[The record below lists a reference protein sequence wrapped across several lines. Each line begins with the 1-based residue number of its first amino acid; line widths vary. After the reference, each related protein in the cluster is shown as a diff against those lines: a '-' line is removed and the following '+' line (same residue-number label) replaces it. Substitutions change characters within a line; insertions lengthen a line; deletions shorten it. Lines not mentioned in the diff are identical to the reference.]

1 MARLNGKDSL
11 LLVQPSDN
19 ALGAAGFLIGD
30 QTEHTHSYERELTD
44 EQTKFGRI
52 LGPGQLSESLDVT
65 FYGSTDDPGQK
76 AVLDSIRKGTQ
87 LKVWEVE
94 KLLNK
99 NGKHHSLFAYTYVES
114 LEKSAPT
121 DGFLEISATL
131 QVLNTSKEG
140 EMNPLPDD
148 VLNFGDYEYEN
159 PGEKSGEFNGE
170 ETDIN
175 PPTPVAV
182 TGVSANPTTLSV
194 AEGDTENIVA
204 TVAPANATNKAITFK
219 SSDEAIA
226 TVNPQG
232 VVTGV
237 EEGSTTITATTADG
251 GFTAT
256 TAVTVTL

>member
-11 LLVQPSDN
+11 LLVQPTNN
-19 ALGAAGFLIGD
+19 ALAADGFLIGD

-65 FYGSTDDPGQK
+65 FYGSTDDPGQA
-76 AVLDSIRKGTQ
+76 AVLESIQKGTQ

-94 KLLNK
+94 KHLNK
-99 NGKHHSLFAYTYVES
+99 NGKHNSLFAYTYVES

-131 QVLNTSKEG
+131 QVLNTSKQG
-140 EMNPLPDD
+140 ELNPLPDD
-148 VLNFGDYEYEN
+148 VLNFGDYDFEA
-159 PGEKSGEFNGE
+159 PGEKTGEFNGE
-170 ETDIN
+170 ETT
-175 PPTPVAV
+175 TPVAV
-182 TGVSANPTTLSV
+182 TGLSVNPTTLTV
-194 AEGDTENIVA
+194 AVGATDSIVA
-204 TVAPANATNKAITFK
+204 NVVPVNATNRSVTYT

-226 TVNPQG
+226 TVNAQG

-237 EEGSTTITATTADG
+237 AGGSATITATTVDG

-256 TAVTVTL
+256 TSVTVTV

>member
-11 LLVQPSDN
+11 LLVQPTDN
-19 ALGAAGFLIGD
+19 ALGAEGFLIGD

-65 FYGSTDDPGQK
+65 FYGSTDDPGQT
-76 AVLDSIRKGTQ
+76 AVLEAIQKGTQ

-94 KLLNK
+94 KHLNK
-99 NGKHHSLFAYTYVES
+99 NGKHNSLFAYTYVES

-121 DGFLEISATL
+121 DNFLEISATL
-131 QVLNTSKEG
+131 QVLNTSKKG

-148 VLNFGDYEYEN
+148 VLNFGDYAYEN
-159 PGEKSGEFNGE
+159 PGEKTGEFNGE
-170 ETDIN
+170 ET
-175 PPTPVAV
+175 PTPVAV
-182 TGVSANPTTLSV
+182 TGLSLNPTTLTVS
-194 AEGDTENIVA
+194 EGRTESIIANV
-204 TVAPANATNKAITFK
+204 VPVNATNKSVTYT

-226 TVNPQG
+226 IVNAQG

-237 EEGSTTITATTADG
+237 AEGSATITATTVDG

>member
-19 ALGAAGFLIGD
+19 ALGAEGFLIGD

-65 FYGSTDDPGQK
+65 FYGSTDDPGQA
-76 AVLDSIRKGTQ
+76 AVLEAIKKGTQ

-94 KLLNK
+94 KHLNK
-99 NGKHHSLFAYTYVES
+99 NGKHDSLFAYTYVES

-131 QVLNTSKEG
+131 QIMNTSKKG

-148 VLNFGDYEYEN
+148 VLNFGDYDYEN
-159 PGEKSGEFNGE
+159 PGEKTGEFNGE
-170 ETDIN
+170 ENDT
-175 PPTPVAV
+175 VAV
-182 TGVSANPTTLSV
+182 TGMAVDPTTLTI
-194 AEGDTENIVA
+194 AITTMDTILANV
-204 TVAPANATNKAITFK
+204 VPVNATNKKVTFT
-219 SSDEAIA
+219 SSDEKIA
-226 TVNPQG
+226 RVDSMG
-232 VVTGV
+232 VLTGV
-237 EEGSTTITATTADG
+237 AEGSATITATTVDG

>member
-11 LLVQPSDN
+11 LLVQPTDN
-19 ALGAAGFLIGD
+19 ALGAEGFLIGD

-65 FYGSTDDPGQK
+65 FYGSTDDPGQA
-76 AVLDSIRKGTQ
+76 AVLDAIQKGTQ

-94 KLLNK
+94 KHLNK
-99 NGKHHSLFAYTYVES
+99 NGKHNSLFAYTYVES

-131 QVLNTSKEG
+131 QVLNTSKQG
-140 EMNPLPDD
+140 ELNPLPDD
-148 VLNFGDYEYEN
+148 VLNFGDYDFEA
-159 PGEKSGEFNGE
+159 PGEKTGEFSGE
-170 ETDIN
+170 ETT
-175 PPTPVAV
+175 TPVAV
-182 TGVSANPTTLSV
+182 TGLSVNPTTLTVS
-194 AEGDTENIVA
+194 EGRTESIVA
-204 TVAPANATNKAITFK
+204 NVVPVNATNKSVTYT

-226 TVNPQG
+226 TVNVQG

-237 EEGSTTITATTADG
+237 AEGSATITATTVDG

-256 TAVTVTL
+256 TAVTVTV

>member
-11 LLVQPSDN
+11 LLVQPTNN
-19 ALGAAGFLIGD
+19 ALAADGFLIGD

-65 FYGSTDDPGQK
+65 FYGNTDDPGQA
-76 AVLDSIRKGTQ
+76 AVLDSIVKGTQ
-87 LKVWEVE
+87 LKIWEVE

-99 NGKHHSLFAYTYVES
+99 NGKHNALFAYTYVES

-131 QVLNTSKEG
+131 QVLNTSKQG
-140 EMNPLPDD
+140 ELNPLPDD
-148 VLNFGDYEYEN
+148 VLNFGDYDFEA
-159 PGEKSGEFNGE
+159 PGEKTGEFNGE
-170 ETDIN
+170 ETT
-175 PPTPVAV
+175 TPVAV
-182 TGVSANPTTLSV
+182 TGLSVNPTTLTVS
-194 AEGDTENIVA
+194 EGRTESIVA
-204 TVAPANATNKAITFK
+204 NVVPVNATNKSVTFT
-219 SSDEAIA
+219 SSDETIA
-226 TVNPQG
+226 TITPQG

-237 EEGSTTITATTADG
+237 AEGSATITATTVDG

-256 TAVTVTL
+256 TIVTVTL

>member
-11 LLVQPSDN
+11 LLVQPTDN
-19 ALGAAGFLIGD
+19 ALGAEGFLIGD

-65 FYGSTDDPGQK
+65 FYGSTDDPGQA
-76 AVLDSIRKGTQ
+76 AVLEAIQKGTQ
-87 LKVWEVE
+87 LKVWEIE
-94 KLLNK
+94 KHLNK
-99 NGKHHSLFAYTYVES
+99 NGKHNSIFAYTYVES

-131 QVLNTSKEG
+131 QVLNSTKKG
-140 EMNPLPDD
+140 EMPPLPDD
-148 VLNFGDYEYEN
+148 VLNFGDYDYEN
-159 PGEKSGEFNGE
+159 PGEKTGDFNGE
-170 ETDIN
+170 ET
-175 PPTPVAV
+175 PTPVAV
-182 TGVSANPTTLSV
+182 TGLSVNPTTLTV
-194 AEGDTENIVA
+194 AIAAMDNIVA
-204 TVAPANATNKAITFK
+204 NVVPVNATNKSVTFT
-219 SSDEAIA
+219 SSDESVARVDA
-226 TVNPQG
+226 LG

-237 EEGSTTITATTADG
+237 GEGSATITATTVDG

>member
-11 LLVQPSDN
+11 LLVQPTDN
-19 ALGAAGFLIGD
+19 ALGAEGFLIGD

-65 FYGSTDDPGQK
+65 FYGSTDDPGQA
-76 AVLDSIRKGTQ
+76 AVLEAIQKGTQ

-99 NGKHHSLFAYTYVES
+99 NGKHNSLFAYTYVES

-131 QVLNTSKEG
+131 QVLNTSKQG
-140 EMNPLPDD
+140 ELNPLPDD
-148 VLNFGDYEYEN
+148 VLNFGDYDFEA
-159 PGEKSGEFNGE
+159 PGEKTGEFNGE
-170 ETDIN
+170 ENDN
-175 PPTPVAV
+175 VAV
-182 TGVSANPTTLSV
+182 TGLSVNPTTLTV
-194 AEGDTENIVA
+194 AVGATDSIVA
-204 TVAPANATNKAITFK
+204 NVVPVNATNKSVTYT

-226 TVNPQG
+226 TVNAQG

-237 EEGSTTITATTADG
+237 ADGSATITVTTVDG

-256 TAVTVTL
+256 TSVTVTV

>member
-11 LLVQPSDN
+11 LLVQPTNN
-19 ALGAAGFLIGD
+19 ALAADGFLIGD

-65 FYGSTDDPGQK
+65 FYGNTDDPGQA
-76 AVLDSIRKGTQ
+76 AVLEAIQKGTQ

-94 KLLNK
+94 KHLNK
-99 NGKHHSLFAYTYVES
+99 NGKHDSLFAYTYVES

-131 QVLNTSKEG
+131 QVLNTSKKG

-148 VLNFGDYEYEN
+148 VLNFGDYDYEN
-159 PGEKSGEFNGE
+159 PGEKTGEFNNE
-170 ETDIN
+170 ENDN
-175 PPTPVAV
+175 VAV
-182 TGVSANPTTLSV
+182 TGMAVDPTTLTV
-194 AEGDTENIVA
+194 AEGATGNIVA
-204 TVAPANATNKAITFK
+204 NVVPVNATNKSVTFT

-226 TVNPQG
+226 TVNAQG

-237 EEGSTTITATTADG
+237 AEGSTTITATTVDG

-256 TAVTVTL
+256 TTVTVTL

>member
-11 LLVQPSDN
+11 LLVQPTDN
-19 ALGAAGFLIGD
+19 ALGAEGFLIGD

-65 FYGSTDDPGQK
+65 FYGSTDDPGQA
-76 AVLDSIRKGTQ
+76 AVLDAIQKGTQ

-94 KLLNK
+94 KHLNK
-99 NGKHHSLFAYTYVES
+99 NGKHNSLFAYTYVES

-131 QVLNTSKEG
+131 QVLNTSKQG
-140 EMNPLPDD
+140 ELNPLPDD
-148 VLNFGDYEYEN
+148 VLNFGDYDFEA
-159 PGEKSGEFNGE
+159 PGEKTGEFNGE
-170 ETDIN
+170 ETT
-175 PPTPVAV
+175 TPVVV
-182 TGVSANPTTLSV
+182 TGLSVNPTTLTVSEGRTESIMANVVPVNAANKSV
-194 AEGDTENIVA
+194 
-204 TVAPANATNKAITFK
+204 TFT
-219 SSDEAIA
+219 SSDETIA
-226 TVNPQG
+226 TVTPQG

-237 EEGSTTITATTADG
+237 AEGSATITATTVDG

-256 TAVTVTL
+256 TVVTVTL

>member
-11 LLVQPSDN
+11 LLVQPTDN
-19 ALGAAGFLIGD
+19 ALGAEGFLIGD

-65 FYGSTDDPGQK
+65 FYGSTDDLGQA
-76 AVLDSIRKGTQ
+76 AVLDAIQKGTQ

-94 KLLNK
+94 KHLNK
-99 NGKHHSLFAYTYVES
+99 NGKHNSLFAYTYVES

-131 QVLNTSKEG
+131 QVLNTSKQG
-140 EMNPLPDD
+140 ELNPLPDD
-148 VLNFGDYEYEN
+148 VLNFGDYDFEA
-159 PGEKSGEFNGE
+159 PGEKTGEFNGE
-170 ETDIN
+170 ETT
-175 PPTPVAV
+175 TPVAV
-182 TGVSANPTTLSV
+182 AGLSVNPTTLTVS
-194 AEGDTENIVA
+194 EGRTESIVA
-204 TVAPANATNKAITFK
+204 NVVPVNATNKSVTFT
-219 SSDEAIA
+219 SSDETIA
-226 TVNPQG
+226 TVTPQG

-237 EEGSTTITATTADG
+237 AEGSATITATTVDG

-256 TAVTVTL
+256 TVVTVTL

>member
-11 LLVQPSDN
+11 LLVQPTDN
-19 ALGAAGFLIGD
+19 ALGAEGFLIGD

-65 FYGSTDDPGQK
+65 FYGSTDDPGQA
-76 AVLDSIRKGTQ
+76 AVLEAIQKGAQ

-94 KLLNK
+94 KNLNK
-99 NGKHHSLFAYTYVES
+99 NGKHNSLFAYTYVES

-121 DGFLEISATL
+121 DNFLEISATL
-131 QVLNTSKEG
+131 QVLNTSKKG

-159 PGEKSGEFNGE
+159 PGEKTGEFNGE
-170 ETDIN
+170 ETT
-175 PPTPVAV
+175 TPVAV
-182 TGVSANPTTLSV
+182 TGLSVNPTTLSV
-194 AEGDTENIVA
+194 GVGSTDSIVA
-204 TVAPANATNKAITFK
+204 NVVPVNATNRSVIFT
-219 SSDEAIA
+219 SNDEAIA
-226 TVNPQG
+226 TVNAQG

-237 EEGSTTITATTADG
+237 VDGSATITATTVDG

-256 TAVTVTL
+256 TAVTVTV

>member
-11 LLVQPSDN
+11 LLVQPTDN
-19 ALGAAGFLIGD
+19 ALGAEGFLIGD

-65 FYGSTDDPGQK
+65 FYGSTDDPGQA
-76 AVLDSIRKGTQ
+76 AVLEAIQKGTQ

-94 KLLNK
+94 KHLNK
-99 NGKHHSLFAYTYVES
+99 NGKHNSLFAYTYVES

-131 QVLNTSKEG
+131 QVLNTSKQG
-140 EMNPLPDD
+140 ELNPLPDD
-148 VLNFGDYEYEN
+148 VLNFGDYDFEA
-159 PGEKSGEFNGE
+159 PGEKIGEFNGE
-170 ETDIN
+170 ETT
-175 PPTPVAV
+175 TPVAV
-182 TGVSANPTTLSV
+182 TGLSVNPTTMTV
-194 AEGDTENIVA
+194 AVGDTGSIVA
-204 TVAPANATNKAITFK
+204 NVVPVNATNRLVTYT

-226 TVNPQG
+226 TVNAQG

-237 EEGSTTITATTADG
+237 AEGSATITATTVDG

-256 TAVTVTL
+256 TAVTVSV

>member
-11 LLVQPSDN
+11 LLVQPTDN
-19 ALGAAGFLIGD
+19 ALGAEGFLIGD

-65 FYGSTDDPGQK
+65 FYGSTDDPGQA
-76 AVLDSIRKGTQ
+76 AVLESIQKGTQ

-94 KLLNK
+94 KHLNK
-99 NGKHHSLFAYTYVES
+99 NGKHNSLFAYTYVES

-131 QVLNTSKEG
+131 QVLNTSKQG
-140 EMNPLPDD
+140 ELNPLPDD
-148 VLNFGDYEYEN
+148 VLNFGDYDFEA
-159 PGEKSGEFNGE
+159 PGEKTGEFNGE
-170 ETDIN
+170 ETT
-175 PPTPVAV
+175 TPVAV
-182 TGVSANPTTLSV
+182 TGLSVNPTTMTV
-194 AEGDTENIVA
+194 AVGDTGSIVA
-204 TVAPANATNKAITFK
+204 NVVPVNATNRLVTFS

-226 TVNPQG
+226 TVNAQG

-237 EEGSTTITATTADG
+237 ADGSATITATTVDG

-256 TAVTVTL
+256 TSVTVTV

>member
-11 LLVQPSDN
+11 LLVQPTSN
-19 ALGAAGFLIGD
+19 ALAADGFLIGD

-65 FYGSTDDPGQK
+65 FYGNTDDPGQA
-76 AVLDSIRKGTQ
+76 AVLDSIVKGTQ
-87 LKVWEVE
+87 LKIWEVE

-99 NGKHHSLFAYTYVES
+99 NGKHNALFAYTYVES

-131 QVLNTSKEG
+131 QVLNTSKQG
-140 EMNPLPDD
+140 ELNPLPDD
-148 VLNFGDYEYEN
+148 VLNFGDYDFEA
-159 PGEKSGEFNGE
+159 PGEKTGEFNGE
-170 ETDIN
+170 ETT
-175 PPTPVAV
+175 TPVAV
-182 TGVSANPTTLSV
+182 TGLSVNPTTLTV
-194 AEGDTENIVA
+194 AVGATDSIVA
-204 TVAPANATNKAITFK
+204 NVVPVNATNKSVTYT

-226 TVNPQG
+226 TVNAQG

-237 EEGSTTITATTADG
+237 ADGSATITATTVDG

-256 TAVTVTL
+256 TAVTVTV

>member
-11 LLVQPSDN
+11 LLVQPTDN
-19 ALGAAGFLIGD
+19 ALGAEGFLIGD

-65 FYGSTDDPGQK
+65 FYGSTDDPGQA
-76 AVLDSIRKGTQ
+76 AVLEAIQKGTQ

-94 KLLNK
+94 KHLNK
-99 NGKHHSLFAYTYVES
+99 NGKHNSLFAYTYVES

-131 QVLNTSKEG
+131 QVLNTSKQG
-140 EMNPLPDD
+140 ELNPLPDD
-148 VLNFGDYEYEN
+148 VLNFGDYDFEA
-159 PGEKSGEFNGE
+159 PGEKTGEFSGE
-170 ETDIN
+170 ETT
-175 PPTPVAV
+175 TPVAV
-182 TGVSANPTTLSV
+182 TGLSVNPTTLTVS
-194 AEGDTENIVA
+194 EGRTESIVA
-204 TVAPANATNKAITFK
+204 NVVPVNATNKSVTYT

-226 TVNPQG
+226 TVTPQG

-237 EEGSTTITATTADG
+237 AEGSATITATTVDG

-256 TAVTVTL
+256 TVVTVTL

>member
-11 LLVQPSDN
+11 LLVQPTNN
-19 ALGAAGFLIGD
+19 ALAADGFLIGD

-65 FYGSTDDPGQK
+65 FYGNTDDPGQA
-76 AVLDSIRKGTQ
+76 AVLDSIVKGTQ
-87 LKVWEVE
+87 LKIWEVE

-99 NGKHHSLFAYTYVES
+99 NGKHNALFAYTYVES

-131 QVLNTSKEG
+131 QVLNTSKQG
-140 EMNPLPDD
+140 ELNPLPDD
-148 VLNFGDYEYEN
+148 VLNFGDYDFEA
-159 PGEKSGEFNGE
+159 PGEKTGEFNGE
-170 ETDIN
+170 ETT
-175 PPTPVAV
+175 TPVAV
-182 TGVSANPTTLSV
+182 TGLSVNPTTLTV
-194 AEGDTENIVA
+194 AVGDTGSIVA
-204 TVAPANATNKAITFK
+204 NVVPVNATNKSVTFT

-226 TVNPQG
+226 TVNAQG

-237 EEGSTTITATTADG
+237 ADGSATITATTDDG

-256 TAVTVTL
+256 TAVTVTV

>member
-11 LLVQPSDN
+11 LLVQPTNN
-19 ALGAAGFLIGD
+19 ALAADGFLIGD

-65 FYGSTDDPGQK
+65 FYGNTDDPGQA
-76 AVLDSIRKGTQ
+76 AVLDSIVKGTQ
-87 LKVWEVE
+87 LKIWEVE

-99 NGKHHSLFAYTYVES
+99 NGKHNALFAYTYVES

-131 QVLNTSKEG
+131 QVLNTSKQG
-140 EMNPLPDD
+140 ELNPLPDD
-148 VLNFGDYEYEN
+148 VLNFGDYDFEA
-159 PGEKSGEFNGE
+159 PGEKTGEFNGE
-170 ETDIN
+170 ETT
-175 PPTPVAV
+175 TPVAV
-182 TGVSANPTTLSV
+182 TGLSVNPTTLTV
-194 AEGDTENIVA
+194 AVGDTGNIIANV
-204 TVAPANATNKAITFK
+204 VPVNATNKSVIYT

-226 TVNPQG
+226 TVNAQG

-237 EEGSTTITATTADG
+237 ADGSTTITATTVDG

-256 TAVTVTL
+256 TAVTVTV

>member
-1 MARLNGKDSL
+1 MARLIGKDSL
-11 LLVQPSDN
+11 LLVQPTNN
-19 ALGAAGFLIGD
+19 ALDADGFLIGD

-65 FYGSTDDPGQK
+65 FYGNTDDPGQA
-76 AVLDSIRKGTQ
+76 AVLDSIVKGTQ
-87 LKVWEVE
+87 LKIWEVE

-99 NGKHHSLFAYTYVES
+99 NGKHNALFAYTYVES

-131 QVLNTSKEG
+131 QVLNTSKQG
-140 EMNPLPDD
+140 ELNPLPDD
-148 VLNFGDYEYEN
+148 VLNFGDYDFEA
-159 PGEKSGEFNGE
+159 PGEKTGEFNGE
-170 ETDIN
+170 ETT
-175 PPTPVAV
+175 TPVAV
-182 TGVSANPTTLSV
+182 TGLSV
-194 AEGDTENIVA
+194 SPTILTVGVGDTESIVA
-204 TVAPANATNKAITFK
+204 NVVPVNATNKSVTFT

-226 TVNPQG
+226 TVNAQG

-237 EEGSTTITATTADG
+237 ADGSATITATTDDG

-256 TAVTVTL
+256 TAVTVTV

>member
-11 LLVQPSDN
+11 LLVQPTNN
-19 ALGAAGFLIGD
+19 ALAADGFLIGD

-65 FYGSTDDPGQK
+65 FYGNTDDPGQA
-76 AVLDSIRKGTQ
+76 AVLDSIVKGTQ
-87 LKVWEVE
+87 LKIWEVE

-99 NGKHHSLFAYTYVES
+99 NGKHNALFAYTYVES

-131 QVLNTSKEG
+131 QVLNTSKQG
-140 EMNPLPDD
+140 ELNPLPDA
-148 VLNFGDYEYEN
+148 VLNFGDYDFEA
-159 PGEKSGEFNGE
+159 PGEKTGEFNGE
-170 ETDIN
+170 ETT
-175 PPTPVAV
+175 TPVAV
-182 TGVSANPTTLSV
+182 TGLSVSPTTLTV
-194 AEGDTENIVA
+194 GVGDTDSIVA
-204 TVAPANATNKAITFK
+204 NVVPVNATNKSVTFT

-226 TVNPQG
+226 TINAQG

-237 EEGSTTITATTADG
+237 ADGSATITATTVDG

-256 TAVTVTL
+256 TAVTVTA

>member
-11 LLVQPSDN
+11 LLVQPTNN
-19 ALGAAGFLIGD
+19 ALAADGFLIGD

-65 FYGSTDDPGQK
+65 FYGNTDDPGQA
-76 AVLDSIRKGTQ
+76 AVLDSIVKGTQ
-87 LKVWEVE
+87 LKIWEVE

-99 NGKHHSLFAYTYVES
+99 NGKHNALFAYTYVES

-131 QVLNTSKEG
+131 QVLNTSKQG
-140 EMNPLPDD
+140 ELNPLPDD
-148 VLNFGDYEYEN
+148 VLNFGDYDFEA
-159 PGEKSGEFNGE
+159 PGEKTGEFNGE
-170 ETDIN
+170 ETT
-175 PPTPVAV
+175 TPVAV
-182 TGVSANPTTLSV
+182 TGLSVNPTTLTVS
-194 AEGDTENIVA
+194 EGRTESIVA
-204 TVAPANATNKAITFK
+204 NVVPVNAANKSVTFT

-226 TVNPQG
+226 TVNAQG

-237 EEGSTTITATTADG
+237 AEGSATITATTVDG

-256 TAVTVTL
+256 TAVTITL

>member
-11 LLVQPSDN
+11 LLVQPFDN
-19 ALGAAGFLIGD
+19 ALGAEGFLIGD

-65 FYGSTDDPGQK
+65 FYGSTDDPGQA
-76 AVLDSIRKGTQ
+76 AVLEAIKKGMQ

-94 KLLNK
+94 KHLNK
-99 NGKHHSLFAYTYVES
+99 NGKHDSLFAYTYVES

-131 QVLNTSKEG
+131 QVLNTSKQG
-140 EMNPLPDD
+140 ELNPLPDD
-148 VLNFGDYEYEN
+148 VLNFGDYDFEA
-159 PGEKSGEFNGE
+159 PGEKTGEFNGE
-170 ETDIN
+170 ETS
-175 PPTPVAV
+175 TPVAV
-182 TGVSANPTTLSV
+182 TGMAVDPTTLTV
-194 AEGDTENIVA
+194 AEGATGSIVA
-204 TVAPANATNKAITFK
+204 NVVPVNATNKAVTFT
-219 SSDEAIA
+219 SSDNAIA
-226 TVNPQG
+226 TVSAQG

-237 EEGSTTITATTADG
+237 AEGSATITATTVDG

>member
-11 LLVQPSDN
+11 LLVQPTNN
-19 ALGAAGFLIGD
+19 ALAADGFLIGD

-65 FYGSTDDPGQK
+65 FYGSTDDPGQA
-76 AVLDSIRKGTQ
+76 AVLEAIQKGTQ
-87 LKVWEVE
+87 LKVWEIE
-94 KLLNK
+94 KHLNK
-99 NGKHHSLFAYTYVES
+99 NGKHNSIFAYTYVES

-131 QVLNTSKEG
+131 QVLNSTKKG
-140 EMNPLPDD
+140 EMHPLPDD
-148 VLNFGDYEYEN
+148 VLNFGDYDYEN
-159 PGEKSGEFNGE
+159 PGEKTGEFNGE
-170 ETDIN
+170 ET
-175 PPTPVAV
+175 PTPVAV
-182 TGVSANPTTLSV
+182 TGLSVNPTTLTV
-194 AEGDTENIVA
+194 AVGDTGSIVA
-204 TVAPANATNKAITFK
+204 NVVPVNATNKSVTFT

-226 TVNPQG
+226 TVNAQG

-237 EEGSTTITATTADG
+237 AEGSATITATTVDG

>member
-19 ALGAAGFLIGD
+19 ALGAEGFLIGD

-65 FYGSTDDPGQK
+65 FYGSTDDPGQA
-76 AVLDSIRKGTQ
+76 AVLEAIKKGKQ

-94 KLLNK
+94 KHLNK
-99 NGKHHSLFAYTYVES
+99 NGKHDSLFAITYVES

-131 QVLNTSKEG
+131 QVLNTSKKG

-148 VLNFGDYEYEN
+148 VLNFGDYDYEN
-159 PGEKSGEFNGE
+159 PGEKTGEFNGE
-170 ETDIN
+170 ENDN
-175 PPTPVAV
+175 VAV
-182 TGVSANPTTLSV
+182 TGMAVDPTTLTV
-194 AEGDTENIVA
+194 AEGATKSIVA
-204 TVAPANATNKAITFK
+204 NVVPVNATNKAVTFT
-219 SSDEAIA
+219 SSDNAIA
-226 TVNPQG
+226 TVNAQG
-232 VVTGV
+232 VVAGV
-237 EEGSTTITATTADG
+237 AEGSATITATTVDG

>member
-11 LLVQPSDN
+11 LLVQPTDN
-19 ALGAAGFLIGD
+19 ALGAEGFLIGD

-65 FYGSTDDPGQK
+65 FYGSTDDPGQA
-76 AVLDSIRKGTQ
+76 AVLDAIQKGTQ

-94 KLLNK
+94 KHLNK
-99 NGKHHSLFAYTYVES
+99 NGKHDSLFAYTYVES

-131 QVLNTSKEG
+131 QVLNTSKQG
-140 EMNPLPDD
+140 ELNPLPDD
-148 VLNFGDYEYEN
+148 VLNFGDYDFEA
-159 PGEKSGEFNGE
+159 PGEKTGEFNGE
-170 ETDIN
+170 ETT
-175 PPTPVAV
+175 TPVAV
-182 TGVSANPTTLSV
+182 TGLSVNPTTLTVS
-194 AEGDTENIVA
+194 EGRTESIVA
-204 TVAPANATNKAITFK
+204 NVVPVNAANKSVTFT
-219 SSDEAIA
+219 SSDETIA
-226 TVNPQG
+226 TVTPQG

-237 EEGSTTITATTADG
+237 AEGSATITATTVDG

>member
-11 LLVQPSDN
+11 LLVQPTNN
-19 ALGAAGFLIGD
+19 ALAADGFLIGD

-65 FYGSTDDPGQK
+65 FYGNTDDPGQA
-76 AVLDSIRKGTQ
+76 AVLDSIVKGTQ
-87 LKVWEVE
+87 LKIWEVE

-99 NGKHHSLFAYTYVES
+99 NGKHNALFAYTYVES

-131 QVLNTSKEG
+131 QVLNTSKQG
-140 EMNPLPDD
+140 ELNPLPDD
-148 VLNFGDYEYEN
+148 VLNFGDYDFEA
-159 PGEKSGEFNGE
+159 PGEKTGEFNGE
-170 ETDIN
+170 ETT
-175 PPTPVAV
+175 TPVAV
-182 TGVSANPTTLSV
+182 TGLSVNPTTLTVS
-194 AEGDTENIVA
+194 EGRTESIVA
-204 TVAPANATNKAITFK
+204 NVVPVNAANKSVTFT
-219 SSDEAIA
+219 SSDETIA
-226 TVNPQG
+226 TITPQG

-237 EEGSTTITATTADG
+237 AEGSATITATTVDG

-256 TAVTVTL
+256 TIVTVTL

>member
-11 LLVQPSDN
+11 LLVQPSNN
-19 ALGAAGFLIGD
+19 ALGAEGFLIGD

-65 FYGSTDDPGQK
+65 FYGSTDDPGQV
-76 AVLDSIRKGTQ
+76 AVLEAIKKGTQ

-94 KLLNK
+94 KHLNK
-99 NGKHHSLFAYTYVES
+99 NGKHDSLFAYTYVES

-131 QVLNTSKEG
+131 QIMNTSKKG

-148 VLNFGDYEYEN
+148 VLNFGDYDYEN
-159 PGEKSGEFNGE
+159 PGEKTGEFNGE
-170 ETDIN
+170 ENDT
-175 PPTPVAV
+175 VAV
-182 TGVSANPTTLSV
+182 TGMAVDPKTLTIAVTAMDTILANVVPV
-194 AEGDTENIVA
+194 
-204 TVAPANATNKAITFK
+204 NATNKAVTFT
-219 SSDEAIA
+219 SSDNAIA
-226 TVNPQG
+226 TVNAQG
-232 VVTGV
+232 VVAGV
-237 EEGSTTITATTADG
+237 AEGSATITATTVDG